1 MDDLLKK
8 VSDVASNLVNEVK
21 DEAVELADKA
31 KEAIKNPG
39 AAMDN
44 LKEDVTEFGATV
56 KDKVEG
62 LVEKAKDMMDGD
74 DSAAA
79 EKVAEESKDATSTPE
94 A

>member
-8 VSDVASNLVNEVK
+8 VSDAASNLVNEVK
-21 DEAVELADKA
+21 EEATELADKA
-31 KEAIKNPG
+31 KEAIKDPG

-56 KDKVEG
+56 KGKVEG

-74 DSAAA
+74 DDAAA
-79 EKVAEESKDATSTPE
+79 KKVAEEAKDANPASE

>member
-8 VSDVASNLVNEVK
+8 VSDAASNLVNEVK
-21 DEAVELADKA
+21 EEATEFADKA
-31 KEAIKNPG
+31 KEAIKDPG
-39 AAMDN
+39 TAMDN

-74 DSAAA
+74 DDAAT
-79 EKVAEESKDATSTPE
+79 EKVAEEAKDANPASE